1 MTEKSIYQRAIDMY
15 GPELQMLKAKE
26 ECAEFL
32 VATLQYEQGRVPI
45 GAVINE
51 LADVIITS
59 RGARLILGP
68 ELVDLAIDR
77 KLARLEGR
85 MSSVPMT
92 RKKGSGRDADTHL
105 GTPAM

>member
-1 MTEKSIYQRAIDMY
+1 MKAEAIYRRAIAFF
-15 GPELQMLKAKE
+15 GSLHQMGKAKE

-59 RGARLILGP
+59 QQARLILGP
-68 ELVDLAIDR
+68 ELVDLAIQQ
-77 KLARLEGR
+77 KLVRLTET
-85 MSSVPMT
+85 MSSIPMT
-92 RKKGSGRDADTHL
+92 QKKRRN
-105 GTPAM
+105 